1 MTRKPIALATL
12 CAVLALA
19 VGASA
24 LAGSAQTS
32 ADPGITPTSI
42 LLGGTVPLSGV
53 ASAYSAVAVG
63 ANAYFKYV
71 NAKGGVNGRQ
81 INYKYLDDTY
91 NPAMTVQLTRQL
103 VEQDK
108 VFAIFNTLGT
118 ETNLAIRPY
127 LNQLKVPQLFA
138 ASGDTSFGS
147 DVATYPQTIGFFPSY
162 QAEGWALGQYVK
174 KSRPKAKIA
183 VIAQNDS
190 YGRDLLVGLKKGL
203 GGGSAKVIAAQN
215 YEVTASDVGSQIAKL
230 KSSGAD
236 TLAIFATPQFAI
248 QSYVFAN
255 KLGWKPFV
263 LTNAVSS
270 ASNIMLL
277 ASEGGQNKTVLGSV
291 SVVFLKDPTD
301 PKWSKDP
308 AIALYRTILSKY
320 AKGANAKDVYHVY
333 GMAVAYATVNLLKRL
348 GKNPT
353 RTGLIAAVNSMNI
366 TDDPFL
372 LPGITIKT
380 GPGDHFPLGQ
390 MYFQQYAKT
399 GWKQFGSLVSYKG

>member
-12 CAVLALA
+12 GAVLALA

-24 LAGSAQTS
+24 LAGSTQSS
-32 ADPGITPTSI
+32 ADPGVTPTSI

-53 ASAYSAVAVG
+53 ASAYSAVAIG
-63 ANAYFKYV
+63 ANAYFKSV
-71 NAKGGVNGRQ
+71 NAKGGVNGRH
-81 INYKYLDDTY
+81 IDYTYLDDVY
-91 NPAMTVQLTRQL
+91 NPANTIQLTRKL

-127 LNQLKVPQLFA
+127 LNAAKVPQLFA
-138 ASGDTSFGS
+138 ASGDTSFGT

-162 QAEGWALGQYVK
+162 QAEGWALGQYMK
-174 KSRPKAKIA
+174 RSKPKARIA

-203 GGGSAKVIAAQN
+203 GGGSAKVVAAQN
-215 YEVTASDVGSQIAKL
+215 YEVTVSDVGSQIAKL

-263 LTNAVSS
+263 LTNVVSS
-270 ASNIMLL
+270 ASNIMQL
-277 ASEGGQNKTVLGSV
+277 ASEGGQNKRVLGSV

-301 PKWSKDP
+301 PKWSKDR
-308 AIALYRTILSKY
+308 AIALYGTILAKY

-333 GMAVAYATVNLLKRL
+333 GMAVAYAAVNLLKRL
-348 GKNPT
+348 GANPT
-353 RTGLIAAVNSMNI
+353 RAGLIAAVDSMNI
-366 TDDPFL
+366 RDDPFL
-372 LPGITIKT
+372 LPGIAIKT
-380 GPGDHFPLGQ
+380 GPGDHFPLSQ
-390 MYFQQYAKT
+390 MYLQQWTKT
-399 GWKQFGSLVSYKG
+399 GWKQFGSLVTYKG